1 MNAYKVSQD
10 PVHLFDRARQNG
22 RLQRLKCLRS
32 RSQNVLLDLGEP
44 KSRFTYSQRYEGL
57 RTVSIDSIVGTLG
70 RGKDFDRYF
79 HPLSDRM
86 RDRWISIARA
96 RQKETPLGLVS
107 LIRLNENYFVM
118 DGHHRI
124 SVART
129 LGEFSVDAEVIV
141 WEIRKYL

>member
-1 MNAYKVSQD
+1 MNVYKVSRD
-10 PVHLFDRARQNG
+10 PVSLFHRARQNG
-22 RLQRLKCLRS
+22 KFQRLKCLLS
-32 RSQNVLLDLGEP
+32 RSQNILLELEEP
-44 KSRFTYSQRYEGL
+44 VTRFIYSQRYEGL
-57 RTVSIDSIVGTLG
+57 RSVSIDSIVGTLG

-79 HPLSDRM
+79 HHLSDRI
-86 RDRWISIARA
+86 RDRWVSIAKA
-96 RQKETPLGLVS
+96 RQEETPLGLVS

-129 LGEFSVDAEVIV
+129 FGQLSVDAEVIV